1 MAIIEVETPR
11 GIRHRDTDTG
21 KFASKAAF
29 QSQVQLPAMQQF
41 LPPKSGIGPVGEGD
55 LKSPVS
61 SLREILESISEKMT
75 TLVELT
81 RQSLGSDRDKSLAAA
96 DTTPIFPKPSKEDGG
111 GQGAPIE
118 FPEIGPKMGLA
129 LMLGGLALLF
139 KFSDKIIPV
148 IAKALEIGKSVY
160 TNTLDF
166 IDATKENLKGA
177 ITGPG
182 TVIAGLKI
190 FRVDLVKAIKSSR
203 LFGFIASGFGL
214 LDVASGGPPGA
225 TKAGLLTRI
234 LRIFKPLTDLTKI
247 LAKMPVIKQ
256 IGTFFGKAGG
266 FLKLL
271 GKLFLPLT
279 IIIAIF
285 DTIKGALDG
294 YKESDEETW
303 SGKIIDGL
311 AGGITGLVNSLIG
324 IPLDFL
330 KAALAWVLGKMGF
343 DKEAEALKSFSFADI
358 ISDIIGGIFGYVK
371 KAIEWVGTLFTDP
384 VEALKELWKGLVGEG
399 GLLDIF
405 YAPVDAAIGWMMG
418 IFGFNK
424 PDTVLT
430 DEGGEFKGLRQLG
443 IDAAKNMF
451 KWFSGLFSFDASKIS
466 EGLGDFSG
474 FMKATAFASTA
485 YLTTLLNPFTK
496 GSNIEAAAKAYQ
508 ESMAASGFDN
518 SGEGGVDSTGSF
530 TPSIEGISNQGQIDI
545 ANTADKTLA
554 EVQQEMNLKEGAIPG
569 TTIIDNKTVTGG
581 DTVSAD
587 TYNTND
593 LGVDSTD
600 PTALI
605 GQAPWLTNPAFK

>member
-1 MAIIEVETPR
+1 MTIVQVESY
-11 GIRHRDTDTG
+11 RDTKTNR
-21 KFASKAAF
+21 FVSKEKGRAALKANIKQPNIDKLDLAGGGGQSDLLTPLLAIKEILINSVKF
-29 QSQVQLPAMQQF
+29 QSQLVTLAQ
-41 LPPKSGIGPVGEGD
+41 
-55 LKSPVS
+55 S
-61 SLREILESISEKMT
+61 SLAM
-75 TLVELT
+75 ELK
-81 RQSLGSDRDKSLAAA
+81 GDRDKSLAAA
-96 DTTPIFPKPSKEDGG
+96 DTAPIFPKPTKEEGG

-160 TNTLDF
+160 NNTLDF

-182 TVIAGLKI
+182 TVIAGLKL

-234 LRIFKPLTDLTKI
+234 MRIFKPLTDLCKT

-266 FLKLL
+266 FLKML
-271 GKLFLPLT
+271 GKLFLPFT
-279 IIIAIF
+279 IIIALF
-285 DTIKGALDG
+285 DTIKGTLDG

-330 KAALAWVLGKMGF
+330 LDALEWILGKMGF
-343 DKEAEALKSFSFADI
+343 DKEAEALSKFSFAEEIAKI
-358 ISDIIGGIFGYVK
+358 IDSLFGYIKSAVK
-371 KAIEWVGTLFTDP
+371 WVGTLFTDP
-384 VEALKELWKGLVGEG
+384 VEALKQLWEGLVGEG
-399 GLLDIF
+399 GLLDIL
-405 YAPVDAAIGWMMG
+405 YAPIDAAIGWIMG
-418 IFGFNK
+418 VFGFDE
-424 PDTVLT
+424 PDTALT
-430 DEGGEFKGLRQLG
+430 DEEGNFIGLKQLAINSVMWVWEKVKSFFKFGADKLG
-443 IDAAKNMF
+443 IELPSFPSIKDMIFNAVGGLLPEPDRWYSRALYKAFPDLKKVRAAF
-451 KWFSGLFSFDASKIS
+451 
-466 EGLGDFSG
+466 
-474 FMKATAFASTA
+474 
-485 YLTTLLNPFTK
+485 
-496 GSNIEAAAKAYQ
+496 EA
-508 ESMAASGFDN
+508 G
-518 SGEGGVDSTGSF
+518 GSF
-530 TPSIEGISNQGQIDI
+530 EDGKFVMPDTSAEVNSIEVEPNMDLE
-545 ANTADKTLA
+545 TATK
-554 EVQQEMNLKEGAIPG
+554 ESMNLKEGAIPG
-569 TTIIDNKTVTGG
+569 TTIIDNKTVNGG